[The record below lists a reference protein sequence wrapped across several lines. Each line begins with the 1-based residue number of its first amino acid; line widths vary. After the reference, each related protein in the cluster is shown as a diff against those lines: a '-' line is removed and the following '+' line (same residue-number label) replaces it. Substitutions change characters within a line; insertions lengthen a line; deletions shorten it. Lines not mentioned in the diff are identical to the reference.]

1 MFGGRRYAAA
11 QVDAGGLWR
20 VAQAGVGA
28 ALPAQA
34 QLALGVGRQQ
44 QFKLVTVH
52 RAVAEELVV
61 VVECRRQLRLLIAR
75 QAIEFEALLIQVVA
89 RLDLEVQAHL
99 AVGLAVVGQYEGL
112 LDRQEIGFD
121 VERVGLQG
129 ASQ

>member
-1 MFGGRRYAAA
+1 M
-11 QVDAGGLWR
+11 
-20 VAQAGVGA
+20 
-28 ALPAQA
+28 
-34 QLALGVGRQQ
+34 GVGRQQ
-44 QFKLVTVH
+44 QLELVTVH
-52 RAVAEELVV
+52 RAVAEELVM

-129 ASQ
+129 GSQ